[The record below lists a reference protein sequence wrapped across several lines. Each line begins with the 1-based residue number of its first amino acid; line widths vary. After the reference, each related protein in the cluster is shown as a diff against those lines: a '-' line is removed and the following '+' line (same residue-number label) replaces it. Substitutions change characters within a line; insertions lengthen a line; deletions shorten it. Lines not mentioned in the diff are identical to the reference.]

1 MSTSNSSS
9 AQFPNNGESSTI
21 QMGKELYFPNFTAP
35 AGFGGELKINNGVV
49 VNPCPIYQPHS
60 DYSVPM
66 MPHGADP
73 NAFDR
78 EPMYNLI
85 DLNRVKGNDTAY
97 LEVDATYSQPPDS
110 SEEQDVYT
118 TAQMGNMPSLPRDN
132 NMLLVGNNLLRNSI
146 FLG

>member
-9 AQFPNNGESSTI
+9 AQFPNDGNTSTI

-49 VNPCPIYQPHS
+49 VHPSPIYQPHI

-66 MPHGADP
+66 MPTGVNIAE
-73 NAFDR
+73 FDR

-110 SEEQDVYT
+110 SEMQDVYT
-118 TAQMGNMPSLPRDN
+118 STQMGNMPSLPRDN

>member
-9 AQFPNNGESSTI
+9 VQFPNDGESSNI
-21 QMGKELYFPNFTAP
+21 QMGKEMNFPNFTAP
-35 AGFGGELKINNGVV
+35 SGFGGELRINNGVV
-49 VNPCPIYQPHS
+49 VHAPPIYQPHS

-73 NAFDR
+73 NSFDR

-85 DLNRVKGNDTAY
+85 DLNRVQGNDTAY
-97 LEVDATYSQPPDS
+97 VEMDPVHSQPPDW
-110 SEEQDVYT
+110 SEQQDVYT

-146 FLG
+146 FLS